1 MADPYNPYTS
11 YSTPAPGGVGYYP
24 PDEQNQRPEYSHQQS
39 YDNYGNTEGQQPP
52 NYNYNAQASPY
63 HLAPDAY
70 QNGAQERSYTPTGQP
85 DHQGPV
91 SHGGNAPA
99 NAGYYDGHPEQQPRY
114 TPSSGP
120 SPAVH
125 VSGAPE
131 YPQYDEEGRPI
142 ESEGGETDR
151 GLGSTIAGGAAGYY
165 FGHKK
170 EHGLLGALGGAI
182 AANFIENKVKDHRE
196 SSSGS
201 QHGSEHGSEHG
212 HHGHHGH
219 HHHHHHH
226 SRSRSHS
233 RHHDEDD
240 Y

>member
-11 YSTPAPGGVGYYP
+11 YSTPVPGGVGYYP
-24 PDEQNQRPEYSHQQS
+24 PDEQNQRPEYPHQQS
-39 YDNYGNTEGQQPP
+39 YDNYSNTEEQQPP
-52 NYNYNAQASPY
+52 NYNYNAQSSPY

-70 QNGAQERSYTPTGQP
+70 RDGAQERSYTPTGHP

-91 SHGGNAPA
+91 SMTGMSPSQAQGEHAAA

-114 TPSSGP
+114 TPSN
-120 SPAVH
+120 PAVQ
-125 VSGAPE
+125 VSEAPG
-131 YPQYDEEGRPI
+131 YPQYDEEGRFI
-142 ESEGGETDR
+142 GSEGGEADR

-165 FGHKK
+165 LGHKK

-201 QHGSEHGSEHG
+201 QHGS
-212 HHGHHGH
+212 HHGI
-219 HHHHHHH
+219 
-226 SRSRSHS
+226 
-233 RHHDEDD
+233 
-240 Y
+240 